1 MRLPSVELRTDSI
14 YTIKCKWMYNL
25 CKKSKVGCVGCVCVC
40 ACVCVGGGAGGEGEE
55 VVHDVAYIIFVVNM
69 LFEKGKKLQN

>member
-25 CKKSKVGCVGCVCVC
+25 CKKNKVGCVCVC
-40 ACVCVGGGAGGEGEE
+40 GGDGAGGAGGEGEE
-55 VVHDVAYIIFVVNM
+55 VVHDVAYIIFMVNM
-69 LFEKGKKLQN
+69 LFEKGKKLQNW

>member
-1 MRLPSVELRTDSI
+1 M
-14 YTIKCKWMYNL
+14 
-25 CKKSKVGCVGCVCVC
+25 CV
-40 ACVCVGGGAGGEGEE
+40 CVCVGGGGGGGGGGVV

>member
-25 CKKSKVGCVGCVCVC
+25 CKKSKVGCVCVCVW
-40 ACVCVGGGAGGEGEE
+40 GGAGGEGEE

>member
-1 MRLPSVELRTDSI
+1 M
-14 YTIKCKWMYNL
+14 
-25 CKKSKVGCVGCVCVC
+25 CVCVWGGW
-40 ACVCVGGGAGGEGEE
+40 GGGGGGGGGGGEE

>member
-25 CKKSKVGCVGCVCVC
+25 CKKSKVGC
-40 ACVCVGGGAGGEGEE
+40 GAGGEGEE

>member
-25 CKKSKVGCVGCVCVC
+25 CKKSKVGCVCVCVC
-40 ACVCVGGGAGGEGEE
+40 VCVGGAGGEGEE

-69 LFEKGKKLQN
+69 FEKGKKLQNW